1 MSIKTDEVQI
11 LKVAET
17 SVTTMKLRSDGV
29 VHVHMKD
36 NIVFDVTEQLEHL
49 YACVEFVNGIKHPFM
64 FTAGDYVSVTK
75 EARENAK
82 SLEPISP
89 MYAIALVVNNL
100 AYKLIA
106 EFYQKIHKPSQPTK
120 IFSNEEK
127 AIEWL
132 INFPKNN

>member
-1 MSIKTDEVQI
+1 MSIKTDNIQVP
-11 LKVAET
+11 KVGET
-17 SVTTMKLRSDGV
+17 SITTMKLRSDGI

-49 YACVEFVNGIKHPFM
+49 HACVEFVNGVNHPFM

-82 SLEPISP
+82 SLEAISP
-89 MYAIALVVNNL
+89 MYAIAIVVDNL

-106 EFYQKIHKPSQPTK
+106 EFLS
-120 IFSNEEK
+120 
-127 AIEWL
+127 
-132 INFPKNN
+132 KNS